1 MVEKLSVMSGER
13 VMVAGLAIGTVRE
26 GDVTRLLL
34 SDGSEIFCPDKPVF
48 LEVSASTAVA
58 VSSHISGAPKVDE
71 ILTIV
76 SPLKSPDH

>member
-1 MVEKLSVMSGER
+1 MITASFRYLMVEKLSVMSGER

-48 LEVSASTAVA
+48 LEVSASPGYA
-58 VSSHISGAPKVDE
+58 
-71 ILTIV
+71 
-76 SPLKSPDH
+76 